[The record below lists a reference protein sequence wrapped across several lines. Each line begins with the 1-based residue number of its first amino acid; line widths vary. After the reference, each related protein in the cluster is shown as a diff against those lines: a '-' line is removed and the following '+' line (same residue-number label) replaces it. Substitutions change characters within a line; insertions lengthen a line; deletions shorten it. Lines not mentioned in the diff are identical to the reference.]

1 MVIWFCKAVIVL
13 VIAYAVYRRVWNA
26 EYDIPR
32 ESTIKDR
39 ATVCTYPIGNYD
51 EKLRNSVR
59 YWSYEFF
66 AEAYKQGVYEAVK
79 TAAYDWWREQNE
91 PGTFI
96 LEGLDL
102 ATKQIEEEVETARTR
117 EDQKPLFKHFDGY
130 DYHVV
135 AKSMLYNDHIDCS
148 TLAAKLDKIFGG
160 RNG

>member
-1 MVIWFCKAVIVL
+1 MIFRVNLQLRIVL
-13 VIAYAVYRRVWNA
+13 RYVRILLETTTRNF
-26 EYDIPR
+26 
-32 ESTIKDR
+32 
-39 ATVCTYPIGNYD
+39 ATVCVIG
-51 EKLRNSVR
+51 L
-59 YWSYEFF
+59 
-66 AEAYKQGVYEAVK
+66 AEAYKQGVYETVK